1 MSDEKKTGDA
11 NAIFHD
17 YLLIVMGQAYRTA
30 GYELDEQP
38 MKWAGGQ
45 FRFTKQLDNG
55 LTAHIEFQ
63 HLPYQDT
70 QWASGNPSRFRVTLK
85 RSDGVNK
92 DLSELVVT
100 DFGVAI
106 LPSPRHWW
114 SYKNLTTLGKQLGEA
129 GSLAIGYGMP
139 WLSGELIPPSQNAD
153 EPSHPKA

>member
-1 MSDEKKTGDA
+1 MTGDPQA
-11 NAIFHD
+11 TFRE
-17 YLLIVMGQAYRTA
+17 YLLIVAGQAYRSA

-38 MKWAGGQ
+38 LKWAGGQ
-45 FRFTKQLDNG
+45 FRFTQQREDG

-63 HLPYQDT
+63 HLAYQDT

-114 SYKNLTTLGKQLGEA
+114 TYKNLTDLGKMLGEA
-129 GSLAIGYGMP
+129 GSLAIGYGML
-139 WLSGELIPPSQNAD
+139 WLSGDLTPPEKSTD
-153 EPSHPKA
+153 

>member
-1 MSDEKKTGDA
+1 MTGDLQA
-11 NAIFHD
+11 TFRE
-17 YLLIVMGQAYRTA
+17 YLLIVMGQAFRTA
-30 GYELDEQP
+30 GYELEEQP
-38 MKWAGGQ
+38 LKWSGGQ
-45 FRFTKQLDNG
+45 FRFTQQREDG

-63 HLPYQDT
+63 HLAYQDT

-114 SYKNLTTLGKQLGEA
+114 TYKNLTDLGKMLGEA

-139 WLSGELIPPSQNAD
+139 WLSGDLTPPEKSTD
-153 EPSHPKA
+153 